1 MVIGYQSKL
10 IQIFII
16 QLQADFVEFSLSTWL
31 LQILIYG
38 PFGF

>member
-1 MVIGYQSKL
+1 MVIGYQSTL

-16 QLQADFVEFSLSTWL
+16 QLQADFVECYLSILL
-31 LQILIYG
+31 LQIFIYG